1 MLALTTNQICSFE
14 RNMATG
20 SNVVAFVRQ
29 QLAQFGVR
37 DLSEEELEVYASGAF
52 SGWSGELKVGVSP
65 SLQFDSSSS
74 P

>member
-52 SGWSGELKVGVSP
+52 SG
-65 SLQFDSSSS
+65 
-74 P
+74 